1 MLRCRKFGIIFGMK
15 IKFIANIKGVY
26 LGYVFGPDTVVTIG
40 REFGNTIAPIN
51 VDGFSRQHAK
61 IYFKENAWWVEDL
74 GSTNGTYRNRV
85 KIEAPSKIEANDSI
99 RFGMMELGSF
109 EFIAEETAAPAPAPV
124 AAAEPPK
131 PAPVSPIAESAPV
144 KPLEPVKPA
153 ETAKPLEPVKPAEPI
168 KPLEPV
174 APLEPITTLEPVTP
188 LEPLEEL
195 PVEPLAPAKTSPLSR
210 PASLPKRPSLPGGGV
225 KRPAIPGLGS
235 GLKPGLKLP
244 SNGGLRPGLKL
255 PGK

>member
-1 MLRCRKFGIIFGMK
+1 MK

-85 KIEAPSKIEANDSI
+85 KLEAPSKIEANDSI

-109 EFIAEETAAPAPAPV
+109 EFIVEEAAAPAPV

-131 PAPVSPIAESAPV
+131 PAAPVLPVAESVPV
-144 KPLEPVKPA
+144 KPIEPVKPV
-153 ETAKPLEPVKPAEPI
+153 EPV
-168 KPLEPV
+168 
-174 APLEPITTLEPVTP
+174 
-188 LEPLEEL
+188 EEL
-195 PVEPLAPAKTSPLSR
+195 PVEPLEPAKTSPLSR
-210 PASLPKRPSLPGGGV
+210 PASLPKRPSLPSGGV

-244 SNGGLRPGLKL
+244 TNGGLRHGLKL